1 MKKIIIAIVLIA
13 GLLFA
18 TNPDKRDFDDWVK
31 DKLQERVDESVN
43 NDDLDDFI
51 GNLFSGIGSL
61 VSSTMTTEKNFHIVS
76 IYTIGLGEEKYSYL
90 GICKTFVPL
99 QAENPLDRKEE

>member
-1 MKKIIIAIVLIA
+1 MKKLIVAIVLIA

-31 DKLQERVDESVN
+31 EKLQDRVDESVGGG
-43 NDDLDDFI
+43 DDLL
-51 GNLFSGIGSL
+51 GNVLSGLGSW
-61 VSSTMTTEKNFHIVS
+61 VSSKMTTEKNFYLASV
-76 IYTIGLGEEKYSYL
+76 YTVDLGDEQYSYL

-99 QAENPLDRKEE
+99 QADNPLDRKEE